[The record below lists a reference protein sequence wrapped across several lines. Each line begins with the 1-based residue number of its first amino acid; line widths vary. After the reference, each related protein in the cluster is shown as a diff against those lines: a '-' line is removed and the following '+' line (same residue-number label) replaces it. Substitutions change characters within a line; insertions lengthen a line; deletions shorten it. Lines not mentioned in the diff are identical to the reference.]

1 MATIALFLWRLKD
14 MFKINNFESK
24 YKSFVEFNGEVENLF
39 TNIRV
44 EKHCTNIPYD
54 SLKELTLSLP
64 DYDGKS
70 YYVTPCEEFS
80 KLLNLYNIYGNHNFN
95 DIYISVARLENY
107 YTVSLKYQQIL
118 GSCVLFDLTEKQ
130 FQKLL
135 SIVNS

>member
-1 MATIALFLWRLKD
+1 
-14 MFKINNFESK
+14 MFKINTFESK

-44 EKHCTNIPYD
+44 EKHCTNTPYD

-70 YYVTPCEEFS
+70 YYVAPCEEFS
-80 KLLNLYNIYGNHNFN
+80 KLLNSYNIYGEHNFN
-95 DIYISVARLENY
+95 DIYIKVERRDGF

-118 GSCVLFDLTEKQ
+118 GSYRLFDLTGKQ
-130 FQKLL
+130 FQTLL
-135 SIVNS
+135 GLVSE